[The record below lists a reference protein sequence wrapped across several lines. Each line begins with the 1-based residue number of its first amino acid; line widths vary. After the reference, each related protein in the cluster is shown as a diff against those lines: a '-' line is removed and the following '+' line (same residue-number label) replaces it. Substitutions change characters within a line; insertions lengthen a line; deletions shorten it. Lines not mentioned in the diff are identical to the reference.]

1 MLTISFLML
10 LTFFTLQ
17 PVAYAP
23 HSHSALYGIFEY

>member
-1 MLTISFLML
+1 MLTIAFLL
-10 LTFFTLQ
+10 LMTCFTLQ